1 MYKEDLEVTDRLD
14 DREELKIGYHPI
26 LKELHHKNAM
36 RLDAIFK
43 EEGYDILKKMDEKTK
58 EAAFIIIQHAISD
71 PLFMKEMYYVFKRYD
86 LKLYSAYLYDRL
98 AYFQRRPQCYG
109 TQFHYGLDGKMQLYQ
124 TQDLGHVDER
134 RKSVGLGP
142 IFEVTKICAGY
153 PPISKEEAY
162 QNYLAERAW
171 LLSTG
176 WCDEKMIKEY
186 ERSIGF
192 DH

>member
-1 MYKEDLEVTDRLD
+1 MYKEDLETTDRLD

-58 EAAFIIIQHAISD
+58 EATFIIIQHAISD
-71 PLFMKEMYYVFKRYD
+71 PPFMKEMYDVFKRYD

-153 PPISKEEAY
+153 PTISKEEAY
-162 QNYLAERAW
+162 QNYLAERA
-171 LLSTG
+171 
-176 WCDEKMIKEY
+176 
-186 ERSIGF
+186 
-192 DH
+192 